1 VITKPTN
8 RQLIEAV
15 CAELTNKVAPTITD
29 GAVKVVLDMALAVL
43 AGTAVRTANELA
55 WMREEADAIEGV
67 AAKLVDE
74 LPEATELAAALH
86 AYREGRTSSL
96 YVDDAQ
102 ADYQRASEL
111 LSCAAEATFADGD
124 AARMAAVDELFAQ
137 RMANEN
143 TVTGQFLAVGRT

>member
-1 VITKPTN
+1 MITQPTN

-29 GAVKVVLDMALAVL
+29 GSVKVVLDMALAVL
-43 AGTAVRTANELA
+43 AGAAVRTSNELA
-55 WMREEADAIEGV
+55 WMREEADAIEAV
-67 AAKLVDE
+67 AARLAGE
-74 LPEATELAAALH
+74 LPEAKELAAALD
-86 AYREGRTSSL
+86 AYRAGKTSSL
-96 YVDDAQ
+96 YIDDAK

-111 LSCAAEATFADGD
+111 LSCVAEATFADGD